1 MVLNEVMQTGATPAS
16 NERGAVLIVGLIML
30 LLMTIVGLA
39 AIRGSGLQETM
50 AGNMRERNVAFQVAE
65 AGLRVGESRVENTEW
80 DASDFDGGIAGFY
93 RDLGIP
99 ANNAFD
105 SPMRAWGGYEWAQ
118 RAIEADLELDDSVQ
132 DSPRY
137 LVERVTVLAL
147 DAAEKEGSGI
157 DLGSLDSAGLEDEFY
172 RVTARGQSASGTS
185 DAVVQSTYR
194 AQ

>member
-16 NERGAVLIVGLIML
+16 NQRGAVLIVGLIML

-105 SPMRAWGGYEWAQ
+105 SPMRAWGDDEWDQ

-147 DAAEKEGSGI
+147 DTATQSGSCI
-157 DLGSLDSAGLEDEFY
+157 DIECLDSVEDEFY

>member
-1 MVLNEVMQTGATPAS
+1 M
-16 NERGAVLIVGLIML
+16 IVGLIML